1 MRVKNSFQM
10 PAGFFIPAE
19 QAAHGKLPGLI
30 LLWFDSLFIA
40 VTEDICSIASFVIT
54 LILRDPSY
62 MVVCRL
68 VCQLLNKTRHTVCK
82 TTVLH
87 RALLKLFSWQ
97 VRQLVKKQTEQTDL
111 PLSHKQS
118 VRHIISNGSCFHLT
132 ILIQTIF
139 CRLLR
144 IQKTNTFHSLL
155 CPECIICIWTHRV
168 HFTAFH
174 QLLLLLLVQLTSS
187 SEL

>member
-1 MRVKNSFQM
+1 MQHCKLCHYTHSEGSIIYGGLSAGLSVVEQDTTHSVQNHCVTQSSVKTFQL
-10 PAGFFIPAE
+10 A
-19 QAAHGKLPGLI
+19 
-30 LLWFDSLFIA
+30 
-40 VTEDICSIASFVIT
+40 
-54 LILRDPSY
+54 
-62 MVVCRL
+62 
-68 VCQLLNKTRHTVCK
+68 
-82 TTVLH
+82 
-87 RALLKLFSWQ
+87 
-97 VRQLVKKQTEQTDL
+97 RQLVKKQTEQTDL